1 MTIPKATQAR
11 VQQLRALLDE
21 YNYQYYVLAEPSV
34 SDAEY
39 DQLFHE
45 LLKLEQQH
53 PELITRS
60 SPTQRVG
67 AKPVG
72 GFAAVKHEL
81 PMLSLDNVFDQTEF
95 EAFNQRVLQRLQS
108 SQAVEFTA
116 EPKFDGLAISLLYE
130 DGQLLRAATR
140 GDGETGEDVTENIR
154 TIPAIPLHL
163 RGKDFPKTLEVRGEV
178 FMPKEGFK
186 KLNAELER
194 KGQKTFVNPR
204 NAAAGSLRQLDPKIT
219 AQRPLSFFAY
229 ATGLVSES
237 HLPVRHS
244 DMMHRLMDWGLPV
257 SPLLKV
263 VKGVAA
269 CEDYYAHI
277 HDERAQLPY
286 EIDGVVF
293 KVNQLSLQQTLGF
306 VSRAP
311 RWAVAYKFPAEE
323 KYTQVLAIEFQVGR
337 TGALTPV
344 ARLEPVFV
352 GGVTVSNATLHN
364 MDELLRKDVRVGDTV
379 VIRRAGDVIPE
390 IVAVVAAKRPSG
402 TSAVHLPA
410 ACPVCGS
417 EVIKPEGEAVAR
429 CMGGLYCQAQV
440 KESIKHFVSRRA
452 MDIEGLGDKLIE
464 LLVDEGIIKNV
475 TDLYRL
481 SHHTLASLPRMGEK
495 SAANILQAIAESKQT
510 TLPRFL
516 YALGIREVGE
526 ATAKTLAQHFK
537 QLDLLQQA
545 PLEAL
550 LTVSD
555 VGPIVAAHIQGFFH
569 QPHNRALVQ
578 QLIELGV
585 HWPVIAAP
593 SAQTQTLQG
602 KTFVLTGTLAA
613 MSREDAKAKLE
624 ALGAKVSGSV
634 SKKTHY
640 VVVGESPG
648 SKASQAEALGVPILD
663 ESQFLDLINTPK

>member
-11 VQQLRALLDE
+11 VHELRALLDE
-21 YNYQYYVLAEPSV
+21 YNYRYYVLAEPTV

-45 LLKLEQQH
+45 LRQLETEYPALVTQD
-53 PELITRS
+53 

-67 AKPVG
+67 AKPVD
-72 GFAAVKHEL
+72 GFAPIKHEI
-81 PMLSLDNVFDQTEF
+81 PMLSLDNVFDQDDF
-95 EAFNQRVLQRLQS
+95 EAFNQRVLQRLGG
-108 SQAVEFTA
+108 AGDIAYTA
-116 EPKFDGLAISLLYE
+116 EPKFDGLAISLMYE
-130 DGQLLRAATR
+130 NGKLTRAATR
-140 GDGETGEDVTENIR
+140 GDGETGEEVTANIR
-154 TIPAIPLHL
+154 TIASIPLHL
-163 RGKDFPKTLEVRGEV
+163 RGQDFPATLEVRGEV
-178 FMPKEGFK
+178 FMPKAGFTQ
-186 KLNAELER
+186 LNAELER
-194 KGQKTFVNPR
+194 KGQKSFVNPR

-219 AQRPLSFFAY
+219 AKRPLAFFAY
-229 ATGLVSES
+229 ATGLMSDGA
-237 HLPVRHS
+237 LPDCHAAI
-244 DMMHRLMDWGLPV
+244 MHRLMDWGLPV
-257 SPLLKV
+257 SPLLQV

-269 CEDYYAHI
+269 CEAYYKHI
-277 HDERAQLPY
+277 HAQRAELPY

-293 KVNQLSLQQTLGF
+293 KVNELSLQQRLGF

-364 MDELLRKDVRVGDTV
+364 MDELMRKDVRVGDTV

-390 IVAVVAAKRPSG
+390 IVAVVSAKRP
-402 TSAVHLPA
+402 AVTHIIKLPA
-410 ACPVCGS
+410 KCPVCGS

-452 MDIEGLGDKLIE
+452 MDIEGLGDKLIDQ
-464 LLVDEGIIKNV
+464 LVDAGLIQNV
-475 TDLYRL
+475 TDIYRL
-481 SHHTLASLPRMGEK
+481 THHTLAALPRMGEK
-495 SAANILQAIAESKQT
+495 SADNILKAITKSKHT

-537 QLDLLQQA
+537 QLDQLQRATLSQLLDVA
-545 PLEAL
+545 
-550 LTVSD
+550 D

-569 QPHNRALVQ
+569 QPHNRELVAQLQ
-578 QLIELGV
+578 QLGV
-585 HWPVIAAP
+585 QWPVISAP
-593 SAQTQTLQG
+593 NAKSQTLQG
-602 KTFVLTGTLAA
+602 KTFVLTGTLQS
-613 MSREDAKAKLE
+613 MGREDAKAKLE

-634 SKKTHY
+634 SKKTDF
-640 VVVGESPG
+640 VIVGESPG
-648 SKASQAEALGVPILD
+648 SKASQAEALGVTLLTED
-663 ESQFLDLINTPK
+663 AFLKMLHAHT